1 MKLDSHQIKQYFKD
15 KPVLKAYLF
24 GCFSREQASAD
35 SDIDILVELDYSQ
48 KIGLKFF
55 RMQTEL
61 KGILNHKVD
70 LVSNGALSP
79 LIKPQ
84 VIRDIKLVYK
94 KSAVTKEPNIVRHF
108 VRHWGI
114 VVRNRTSFF
123 YKSSFLAF

>member
-1 MKLDSHQIKQYFKD
+1 MKLDSHQIKQIKQYFKD

-24 GCFSREQASAD
+24 GSFSREQASAD

-55 RMQTEL
+55 RMQNEL
-61 KGILNHKVD
+61 EGILDHKVD

-84 VIRDIKLVYK
+84 VVRDRKLLYEK
-94 KSAVTKEPNIVRHF
+94 
-108 VRHWGI
+108 
-114 VVRNRTSFF
+114 
-123 YKSSFLAF
+123 